1 MGGRGSS
8 YGGTNSALGTK
19 DVDELRKYM
28 RDNYGIA
35 VHSSADKVD
44 FNVLRSVA
52 GEIESIIKEFPQ
64 IAGPGIHELSGNESR
79 PNAYASATLRG
90 SLQLNPKLL
99 SDADT
104 LNKSYSDDVSSK
116 WHPAGTTSVNIA
128 SHEMGHLLESALIF
142 KNITEPGY
150 QGTMDRINAW
160 NKNRF
165 ATKIVGEAARIVK
178 KTESGKG
185 LKNNQLVEQI
195 SRYATKNRSEAL
207 AEAVADYRANGNNA
221 QPLSKA
227 IWNIL
232 KRELG

>member
-1 MGGRGSS
+1 
-8 YGGTNSALGTK
+8 
-19 DVDELRKYM
+19 
-28 RDNYGIA
+28 
-35 VHSSADKVD
+35 
-44 FNVLRSVA
+44 
-52 GEIESIIKEFPQ
+52 
-64 IAGPGIHELSGNESR
+64 
-79 PNAYASATLRG
+79 
-90 SLQLNPKLL
+90 
-99 SDADT
+99 
-104 LNKSYSDDVSSK
+104 
-116 WHPAGTTSVNIA
+116 
-128 SHEMGHLLESALIF
+128 
-142 KNITEPGY
+142 
-150 QGTMDRINAW
+150 MDRINAW